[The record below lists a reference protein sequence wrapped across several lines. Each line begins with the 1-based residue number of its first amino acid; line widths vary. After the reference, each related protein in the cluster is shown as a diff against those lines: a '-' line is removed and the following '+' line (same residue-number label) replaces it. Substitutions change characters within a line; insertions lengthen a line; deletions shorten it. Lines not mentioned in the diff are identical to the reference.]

1 MDISFEAVTK
11 PKIAPDFLNLKLQI
25 SSDYRTSDDDGY
37 SPMARVQG
45 DQLSQPRCGVQGDQ
59 LSQPRCGVQGDP
71 LSQPRCGVQG
81 DPLSQPRC
89 GVQGDQLSPP
99 KCGVQGDSGSDD
111 AGMLSNYVEAGYIP
125 CTARQ
130 LCDDSTTHDCDTR

>member
-1 MDISFEAVTK
+1 MDISFESVAK

-45 DQLSQPRCGVQGDQ
+45 DQLSQPRCGVQGDP
-59 LSQPRCGVQGDP
+59 S
-71 LSQPRCGVQG
+71 
-81 DPLSQPRC
+81 
-89 GVQGDQLSPP
+89 
-99 KCGVQGDSGSDD
+99 SDD
-111 AGMLSNYVEAGYIP
+111 AGVLSNYVEAGYIP

>member
-1 MDISFEAVTK
+1 MDISFESVAK

-45 DQLSQPRCGVQGDQ
+45 DQLSQPRCGVQGD
-59 LSQPRCGVQGDP
+59 P
-71 LSQPRCGVQG
+71 LSQPR
-81 DPLSQPRC
+81 
-89 GVQGDQLSPP
+89 
-99 KCGVQGDSGSDD
+99 CGVQGDSGSDD